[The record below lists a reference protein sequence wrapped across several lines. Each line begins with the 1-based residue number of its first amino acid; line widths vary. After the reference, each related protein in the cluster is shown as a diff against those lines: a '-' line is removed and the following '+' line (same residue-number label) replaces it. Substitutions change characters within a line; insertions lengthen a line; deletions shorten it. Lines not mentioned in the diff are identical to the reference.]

1 MGGLAELDFELQ
13 WRNGQCRLH
22 DDEVSRNDGLRIL
35 QWLEIFHVHHRRKLA
50 VVKTLLA
57 DNALVDK
64 KEIGCGSSFDLEDEG
79 DLS

>member
-1 MGGLAELDFELQ
+1 
-13 WRNGQCRLH
+13 
-22 DDEVSRNDGLRIL
+22 LRIL

>member
-1 MGGLAELDFELQ
+1 MVLSK
-13 WRNGQCRLH
+13 R
-22 DDEVSRNDGLRIL
+22 
-35 QWLEIFHVHHRRKLA
+35 WLENSSMLEFFHVHHRRELA